1 MIGNFTLYVLF
12 NNHLH
17 YYERIEKIPSKTF
30 NSVKIQIQLS
40 PIYQKQ
46 SFDLA
51 DCSQFE
57 SLGI

>member
-17 YYERIEKIPSKTF
+17 YYERTEKIPSK
-30 NSVKIQIQLS
+30 NSYIVKIQIQLS
-40 PIYQKQ
+40 LIYQKQ
-46 SFDLA
+46 IFDLA
-51 DCSQFE
+51 GCSQFE